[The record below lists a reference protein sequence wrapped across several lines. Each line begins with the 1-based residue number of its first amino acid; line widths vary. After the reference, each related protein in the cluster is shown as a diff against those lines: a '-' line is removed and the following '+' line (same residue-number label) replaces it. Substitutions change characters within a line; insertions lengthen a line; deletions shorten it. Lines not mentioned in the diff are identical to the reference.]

1 MSDSQ
6 KMSAFT
12 AQTSEDIAVAGTD
25 DYLGG
30 YTTANGVTANRKFSM
45 ANVGNWI
52 LDKFKLSLNG
62 TNQTVA
68 EAFEELDGGLDDK
81 VDKVT
86 GKGLSTNDYTND
98 EKTKLA
104 SIASGAEVNV
114 NADWNAT
121 GGDAQILNKPTTIAG
136 YGITDA
142 YTKSEI
148 NAKIASTYKPGG
160 SLAFASLPALTASNL
175 GYVYNITD
183 AFTTT
188 SDFVEG
194 SGKSHPAGTNVAIVD
209 VGSSTYKYD
218 VLAGF
223 VDLSGYVQKE
233 TGKGLSTNDYTTNDK
248 NKLDGIEAGAEV
260 NVNPDWN
267 ATSGDGKILN
277 KPTTI
282 SGYGITDAYTKTQ
295 TDTALG
301 GKVDKVNGKGLST
314 NDYTTEEKNKLG
326 GIAAG
331 AEVNVN
337 PDWNATSGDGE
348 ILHKPT
354 SIAGY
359 GITDAYTKSETDTAL
374 SALNSAKV
382 DKVQGKGLSTNDY
395 TNTDSQAVQT
405 FINTGLSVID
415 GMLQVT
421 YTE

>member
-12 AQTSEDIAVAGTD
+12 AQTSEDITVAGTD

-98 EKTKLA
+98 DKTKLA

-121 GGDAQILNKPTTIAG
+121 SGDAQILNKPTTIAG

-248 NKLDGIEAGAEV
+248 NKLDGIETGAEV

-348 ILHKPT
+348 ILNKPT

-395 TNTDSQAVQT
+395 TNADLQAVQT